1 MLKRVQH
8 DGGARKSGDIA
19 WPFIR
24 TVRATLRRPELVSGP
39 MPRWRRQVGC
49 IQSRT
54 NSAAWMLKRVQ
65 HDGGARKSGD
75 IAWPFIRTA
84 RATLRRPEL
93 VSGPMPRW
101 RRHAGCIQSRASSE
115 AWMLKRVQHD
125 GRGCKSGDI
134 AWPIIRTFRATRPRR
149 PELVSGPMPRWG
161 RQSGWSQSRANS
173 VAWMLK
179 RVQHD
184 GRGCK
189 SGDIAWPF
197 IRTVRATRPRRPEL
211 VSGPMP
217 RWGRQAGWS
226 QSRTNSAAWMLKRV
240 QGDGRSGSGG
250 AFTPARL
257 PFNQSPFNPQIPPL
271 RVILL
276 DQVDLP
282 LPVPSLQLLLA
293 RNRVGHPVKRF
304 GVHQAD
310 RAIIRRKTWRR
321 SRAVLVQSRC
331 EVRCHADVKRSA
343 FLAGE
348 DIGAGLPH
356 MDVGNIQRRHAELV
370 SASMPRIGRQAGCV
384 ESISSS
390 EAWVL
395 KRVQD
400 DGRCGDCNA

>member
-1 MLKRVQH
+1 
-8 DGGARKSGDIA
+8 
-19 WPFIR
+19 
-24 TVRATLRRPELVSGP
+24 
-39 MPRWRRQVGC
+39 MPRSRRQSGWS
-49 IQSRT
+49 QSRT

-65 HDGGARKSGD
+65 HDGRGCKSGD

-115 AWMLKRVQHD
+115 AW
-125 GRGCKSGDI
+125 
-134 AWPIIRTFRATRPRR
+134 T
-149 PELVSGPMPRWG
+149 
-161 RQSGWSQSRANS
+161 
-173 VAWMLK
+173 
-179 RVQHD
+179 
-184 GRGCK
+184 
-189 SGDIAWPF
+189 
-197 IRTVRATRPRRPEL
+197 
-211 VSGPMP
+211 
-217 RWGRQAGWS
+217 
-226 QSRTNSAAWMLKRV
+226 LKRV

-271 RVILL
+271 RVVLL

-282 LPVPSLQLLLA
+282 LPVPVLQLLLA

-304 GVHQAD
+304 GVDQAD
-310 RAIIRRKTWRR
+310 RAIIRGKTWSR
-321 SRAVLVQSRC
+321 SRAVLVQSRR
-331 EVRCHADVKRSA
+331 EVGRDADVERSA
-343 FLAGE
+343 LLAGE
-348 DIGAGLPH
+348 NVSAGLPH
-356 MDVGNIQRRHAELV
+356 MNVGNIQRRDAELV